1 MNVNA
6 CSYKVRQMWLDIS
19 TIYWTLDVKKVD
31 YIKNIF
37 EVAIFHVLCID
48 DVDTTY
54 KGLLSSRLNFQN
66 WQLDT
71 DKSSLL
77 PS

>member
-37 EVAIFHVLCID
+37 EVVIFHVLCID

-54 KGLLSSRLNFQN
+54 KGLLSSRLNFHN

-71 DKSSLL
+71 DKSNIL